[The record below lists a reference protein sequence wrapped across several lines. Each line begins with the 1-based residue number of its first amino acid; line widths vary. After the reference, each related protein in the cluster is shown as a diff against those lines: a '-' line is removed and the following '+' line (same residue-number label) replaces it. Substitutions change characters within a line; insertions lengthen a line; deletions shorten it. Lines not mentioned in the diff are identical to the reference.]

1 MIKEEDIKVLGRNE
15 TRMVKWMCGV
25 IFTRFKT
32 NSWSSPVF
40 LFHLTLLD

>member
-1 MIKEEDIKVLGRNE
+1 MIKEEDIKGLGRNE
-15 TRMVKWMCGV
+15 ARMIKWMCGV

-32 NSWSSPVF
+32 ISWSSPVF